1 MKEESTADRI
11 VALVSEMRENS
22 SQMRTWRNVALA
34 EECVRLL
41 RALDAPEETPLG
53 KALACEAIVEQLPLY
68 DVPRR
73 TLAILRYEL
82 ELLQQSDEPSD
93 YPTVAS
99 VTDSIRKMEDY
110 IDTERVSDE
119 QFRERYHRHLKA
131 DPIERTPLWEEIYC
145 EVQQECDRRLGDTP
159 RGMGFCF
166 AHWSVM
172 AAVLAE
178 RGVGWR
184 SPAVL
189 NPRVRFD

>member
-1 MKEESTADRI
+1 MNKTVERI
-11 VALVSEMRENS
+11 VALVDKMRENS
-22 SQMRTWRNVALA
+22 SEMRSWRNVPIAA
-34 EECVRLL
+34 ECVDLL
-41 RALDAPEETPLG
+41 RQLDDPEETPLG
-53 KALACEAIVEQLPLY
+53 KAMALEAIVRELPEY

-73 TLAILRYEL
+73 VLSILRYEQ
-82 ELLQQSDEPSD
+82 ELLQQSDEVAE
-93 YPTVAS
+93 YPTLESVAEA
-99 VTDSIRKMEDY
+99 IRKIEDY
-110 IDTERVSDE
+110 IDTDRVGDE
-119 QFRERYHRHLKA
+119 EFRQRYQRHLKS

-178 RGVGWR
+178 RGVEWR

>member
-34 EECVRLL
+34 EECV
-41 RALDAPEETPLG
+41 ALIRQLDTPEDTPLV
-53 KALACEAIVEQLPLY
+53 KAQVLDVIVGHLPLY

-73 TLAILRYEL
+73 VLAILRYERQLLRQTGETAEHPTL
-82 ELLQQSDEPSD
+82 ES
-93 YPTVAS
+93 VAA
-99 VTDSIRKMEDY
+99 DIRKFEDY
-110 IDTERVSDE
+110 VDTEHVSDE
-119 QFRERYHRHLKA
+119 VLRERYQRHLKA

-178 RGVGWR
+178 RGVEWR